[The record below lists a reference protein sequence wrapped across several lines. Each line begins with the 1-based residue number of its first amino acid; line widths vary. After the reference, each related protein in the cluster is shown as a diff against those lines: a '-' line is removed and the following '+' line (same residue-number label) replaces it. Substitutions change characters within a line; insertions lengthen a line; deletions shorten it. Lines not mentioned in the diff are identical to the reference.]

1 MWRPAVSTFNA
12 VDPYDWYNGP
22 FDDLDR
28 VTVTLDRYGLDT
40 VDGRVVDYNH
50 HTRLVTVWVS
60 DAYTIEVNI
69 ENVHFADGSEV
80 A

>member
-1 MWRPAVSTFNA
+1 MTSTVF
-12 VDPYDWYNGP
+12 DTYDWTRGP
-22 FDDLDR
+22 FDSLDR
-28 VTVTLDRYGLDT
+28 VSVTLDRYGLDT

-60 DAYTIEVNI
+60 DTYTIDAPI
-69 ENVHFADGSEV
+69 ERVQFNSDSEV